1 MASSFEFSDLV
12 IVVPGILGSRLT
24 RWEGSK
30 LVTVWDLSLATLPGV
45 LKAFASGSLK
55 LDSHDGLPRD
65 DVTARGLFRNQL
77 LPGLIGVDDYD
88 TLIGQLGRVASRE
101 GQVLPFAYDW
111 RASNQHSAAALD
123 AFAGEALRDW
133 RLRSGASDA
142 KLWLVCHSM
151 GGLVARYYC
160 EQLGGAADVRAVVT
174 FGTPYDGAMKAL
186 DKLSNGMTVAGLL
199 DLSALVRSLPS
210 VHELLPLYDA
220 VRVGSVNEP
229 LQMHPVASFF
239 DLDVGGA
246 DLPTPAGLQPLPGL
260 QREAVRRALQFHQ
273 GLRAPIDLRRKQG
286 LPTPYKLQA
295 FFNRAQPT
303 PLSGHWLDGRLGV
316 HESYPQVEGGQ
327 VVHAIER
334 GDGTVPSFAAL
345 PPDWD
350 DSAAAIAL
358 PDMHAAIQSNE
369 SALGTLCNWM
379 RPQQSRRRKGAA
391 GDANVPSLRVPAALA
406 AGDVLRV
413 EVSAP
418 SALNA
423 QVEISLVTGGPP
435 LRRPLQVPSGHKPVT
450 VELGRPSE
458 GVHRVRVLPAGE
470 AAPVVSDL
478 CCVIA
483 A

>member
-1 MASSFEFSDLV
+1 MALSSDFSDLV

-45 LKAFASGSLK
+45 LKAFAGGSLR

-88 TLIGQLGRVASRE
+88 ALTGALGRVASRE

-111 RASNQHSAAALD
+111 RASNRHSAAALQ
-123 AFAGEALRDW
+123 AFASDALRDW
-133 RLRSGASDA
+133 RARSGASHA

-160 EQLGGAADVRAVVT
+160 EQLGGAADVRTVVT

-210 VHELLPLYDA
+210 VYELLPLYDA
-220 VRVGSVNEP
+220 VRVGAAGEP

-239 DLDVGGA
+239 DLDCCGG
-246 DLPTPAGLQPLPGL
+246 DLPTPTGLQRLPGL
-260 QREAVRRALQFHQ
+260 EREALRRALQFHHA
-273 GLRAPIDLRRKQG
+273 LRTPIDLRMKQG
-286 LPTPYKLQA
+286 QPPPYALQA

-303 PLSGHWLDGRLGV
+303 PVSGHWLDGRLSV
-316 HESYPQVEGGQ
+316 HESYPEVEGGR

-345 PPDWD
+345 PPDWG
-350 DSAAAIAL
+350 DSATAIAL

-379 RPQQSRRRKGAA
+379 RPLQSRRRKGASGEAIVA
-391 GDANVPSLRVPAALA
+391 GLRVPAALA

-423 QVEISLVTGGPP
+423 HVEISLATGGPP
-435 LRRPLQVPSGHKPVT
+435 LGRPLQVPAGDRPVS
-450 VELGRPSE
+450 VELGRPPE
-458 GVHRVRVLPAGE
+458 GVYRVRVLPADK
-470 AAPVVSDL
+470 ASPVVSDV